1 MDTSLAIASRRERR
15 RFAARPI
22 PDDVLERI
30 LDAGRLAG
38 TSGNKQPWR
47 FVVVESDDV
56 REALAETVYAP
67 GNVRGAAAVVALV
80 GPPGGRMSAFDAGRI
95 AQNMLLAAWNE
106 GVGSVPNGMPDSARA
121 GEILGAG
128 EEEGVFMVLAF
139 GYPGR
144 PLDAESRSRD
154 EWSARARR
162 KPLEEMIETR

>member
-15 RFAARPI
+15 RFSKRPL
-22 PDDVLERI
+22 PADVLERI

-38 TSGNKQPWR
+38 TASNKQPWR

-106 GVGSVPNGMPDSARA
+106 GVGSVPNGMPDPAPA
-121 GEILGAG
+121 GEILGVG
-128 EEEGVFMVLAF
+128 DEEAVVIVLAF
-139 GYPGR
+139 GYPER
-144 PLDAESRSRD
+144 PPDPESRSRD
-154 EWSARARR
+154 AWSAGAKR
-162 KPLEEMIETR
+162 KPLEELVERR